1 MSKISKI
8 EEVPLNCIR
17 PSRFQ
22 VRETFKQEDL
32 EALARSF
39 QEGTL
44 SQPIL
49 LRPVA
54 ANPDDPKDASGQPFP
69 AYEVISGEL
78 RLRAAKLLGWTTIR
92 SIVEEMT
99 DREAAMRGFEE
110 NEQRHELNIVE
121 RAKGYRML
129 MSEPCNLTQDA
140 IAARMGLKV
149 NSIISR
155 TLAILEQP
163 PEIQQIMTRGI
174 IGEHHCRCF
183 SRIKDLK
190 KRIAFAARAEK
201 EQWTVRETEKRAK
214 RVLQRKPTSPSDGQ
228 PKPYS
233 NGGFKAHWKQGRVLL
248 HCPPFNPSQDKV
260 GPYIEMMKE
269 VLETVLRGSSSP
281 VPGENLE
288 AQAVLAAA
296 LASPEAGAEMV
307 ADATATVDSLEQAFG
322 KENLP
327 PFAIAFRQWQAE
339 QAQKGGPPDLR
350 ALSEIFQRDQ

>member
-1 MSKISKI
+1 
-8 EEVPLNCIR
+8 
-17 PSRFQ
+17 

-39 QEGTL
+39 QEAAL

-49 LRPVA
+49 LRAVA
-54 ANPDDPKDASGQPFP
+54 ANTEDARDASGQSLP

-99 DREAAMRGFEE
+99 DREAAMRGFDE

-121 RAKGYRML
+121 RAKGYKML
-129 MSEPCNLTQDA
+129 MGDPCNLSQGA
-140 IAARMGLKV
+140 IASRMGLKDPSTV
-149 NSIISR
+149 SR

-163 PEIQQIMTRGI
+163 PEIQRIMSRDI
-174 IGEHHCRCF
+174 IGEGHCRYF

-201 EQWTVRETEKRAK
+201 EQWTVRETEKRVKKMLAG
-214 RVLQRKPTSPSDGQ
+214 KPSTPNDGQ
-228 PKPYS
+228 LKPYS
-233 NGGFKAHWKQGRVLL
+233 NGGFKAHWNRGRVVVR
-248 HCPPFNPSQDKV
+248 CPPFNPSEDKV
-260 GPYIEMMKE
+260 KPYIEMMQE
-269 VLETVLRGSSSP
+269 VLETVLRGNTSP

-288 AQAVLAAA
+288 ADAA
-296 LASPEAGAEMV
+296 LAVAMSSPEASADLV
-307 ADATATVDSLEQAFG
+307 AQATATVDSLEAAFG
-322 KENLP
+322 KESLP
-327 PFAIAFRQWQAE
+327 PFAIAFRHWQAD

-350 ALSEIFQRDQ
+350 ALSEIFKRAE

>member
-1 MSKISKI
+1 VSKISKV

-39 QEGTL
+39 KEGTL

-54 ANPDDPKDASGQPFP
+54 ADPEDAKDASGQPLP

-121 RAKGYRML
+121 RAKGYKML
-129 MSEPCNLTQDA
+129 IGEPCNLSQDA
-140 IAARMGLKV
+140 IAARMGLKD
-149 NSIISR
+149 NSTVSR

-163 PEIQQIMTRGI
+163 PEILRIMARGI
-174 IGEHHCRCF
+174 IGAGHCRYF
-183 SRIKDLK
+183 SKISDLK
-190 KRIAFAARAEK
+190 KRIAFAERAEK

-214 RVLQRKPTSPSDGQ
+214 KILTGKPSAPSDGQ
-228 PKPYS
+228 PKLYS
-233 NGGFKAHWKQGRVLL
+233 NGGFKAHWKQGRVVLQ
-248 HCPPFNPSQDKV
+248 CPPFNPSQDKV
-260 GPYIEMMKE
+260 EPYIEMMKE
-269 VLETVLRGSSSP
+269 VLETVLRGSSSA
-281 VPGENLE
+281 VGGENLE
-288 AQAVLAAA
+288 AQAVLTAA